1 MAERATLWLM
11 RHRPLPLDIGAAV
24 GQLAPGMAELRSGL
38 ERHLRGRQRDAAF
51 SAEASRLA
59 SGIPESL
66 AQQSVLW
73 PLLHTGLDLVDLA
86 SRRSRP
92 LDEVAGVYWQ
102 LFDSLDLSWLWDAVG
117 ALPRST
123 RWQTQSRSAL
133 RDDLMAALAD
143 LTDDVLG
150 VGSVADWMH
159 ANDRLLASVVAIF
172 TELRRVDAHD
182 ITTVSV
188 AVRQLRTLALL
199 A

>member
-1 MAERATLWLM
+1 
-11 RHRPLPLDIGAAV
+11 
-24 GQLAPGMAELRSGL
+24 
-38 ERHLRGRQRDAAF
+38 
-51 SAEASRLA
+51 
-59 SGIPESL
+59 
-66 AQQSVLW
+66 
-73 PLLHTGLDLVDLA
+73 
-86 SRRSRP
+86 
-92 LDEVAGVYWQ
+92 
-102 LFDSLDLSWLWDAVG
+102 
-117 ALPRST
+117 
-123 RWQTQSRSAL
+123 
-133 RDDLMAALAD
+133 MAALAD